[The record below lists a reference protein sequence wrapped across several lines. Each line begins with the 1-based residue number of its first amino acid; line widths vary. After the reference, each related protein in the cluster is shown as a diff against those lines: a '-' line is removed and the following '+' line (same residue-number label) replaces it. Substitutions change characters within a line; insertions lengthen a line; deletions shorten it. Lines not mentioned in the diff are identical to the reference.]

1 MADWKSALSALSGM
15 AQPDTTTPE
24 TTAEVNKKKR
34 TGVVFS
40 TNPDFQYNDNENN
53 NDNNE
58 TLPKQQQKLRLS
70 MERAGRGG
78 KTVTI
83 VRGFV
88 GSDADL
94 EELGKWLK
102 QRCGVGGSVKD
113 GEVIIQGD
121 HRTRL
126 VEMLKKEGYTQTK

>member
-24 TTAEVNKKKR
+24 TTAEVDKKKR

-40 TNPDFQYNDNENN
+40 TNPDFQYNDNEN

>member
-24 TTAEVNKKKR
+24 TTAEVDKKKR

-40 TNPDFQYNDNENN
+40 TNPNYQYDENENVN
-53 NDNNE
+53 ENE

-78 KTVTI
+78 KTITI

-94 EELGKWLK
+94 EELGKLLK

-113 GEVIIQGD
+113 GEIIIQGD

-126 VEMLKKEGYTQTK
+126 VEILKKEGYTQTKG